1 MNLEEK
7 TLKRNT
13 IFEGRIVKLY
23 VDEVQL
29 PDGKTSTR
37 EIVEHPGAVAV
48 IAITDEGKLVLVE
61 QFRKPLERTLVEIPA
76 GLIEEGEDPQ
86 ETAKRE
92 LGEETGYTCRSIK
105 YVTSFYTSPGFC
117 DEVIHLY
124 FAEGLKKDS
133 RLQLDEDEFVDVLE
147 VTYDEALQLMK
158 EKKID
163 DSKTVYALQYWKILK
178 MMEK

>member
-158 EKKID
+158 EKKIY